1 MCPRFVRA
9 LALTSSR
16 VSSASAALLT
26 TGLAAYSALLAARCL
41 LRTACRALLA
51 AHCLLRIAS
60 FGSTLRSFHTCSTRS
75 WPSPLLLAISAPSS
89 AQWLQRL
96 RTQLVDVDK
105 SGRPC
110 KERQASV
117 RWQGP
122 LATANNAPRTPA
134 DAAAAAATAAS
145 RWEVVECGGDEA
157 ELRAA
162 LALRGLSDPA
172 VLREVLGGQHD
183 SYRS

>member
-26 TGLAAYSALLAARCL
+26 TGLAAYSALLAA
-41 LRTACRALLA
+41 
-51 AHCLLRIAS
+51 HCLLRIAS

-75 WPSPLLLAISAPSS
+75 WPSPLLLAMSAPSS